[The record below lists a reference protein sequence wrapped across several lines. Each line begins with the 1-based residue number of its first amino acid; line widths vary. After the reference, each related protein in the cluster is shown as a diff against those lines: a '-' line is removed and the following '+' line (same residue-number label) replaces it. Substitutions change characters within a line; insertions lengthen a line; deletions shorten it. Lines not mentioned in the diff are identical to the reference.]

1 MGRDDLVAIERSG
14 VARPLGPA
22 STLRLQARSGNYAL
36 LPGPEEVV
44 FLRQEGDASRP
55 CLIGGEIGTPGI
67 LCDVLSFIGR
77 CNWRGELFV
86 FSGTDQRSI
95 YFDHGQ
101 VVGARSTVVRERLGE
116 VLYRHGVL
124 TREQVEQCSSATIEG
139 RVRFGEAAVKLG
151 FVTRERLFGL
161 MARHVEEIA
170 FGVMMVDAGAYYFLE
185 GFDDA
190 QLSSLEKL
198 GVGELLREGVR
209 RVHETRFFRARV
221 PSEQHVPY
229 RVAGHAPPT
238 NDPLGVWAQIDGERS
253 VADLCHVLRQGEF
266 EVTRALFQLAQTG
279 CVAVKAPRVA
289 PREAVKIFNEA
300 TALVLRELDALDQ
313 GDSVRTQLASF
324 VASRPALGRVL
335 SGAGPA
341 DDGTL
346 DADRVEQ
353 NLALA
358 GAHAAKALGAQL
370 YEYASYALFL
380 ARPHLHRVQAA
391 PTRPRVSLRVTAML
405 EPIAP
410 TGTRI
415 EPKAASALKA
425 PTETGKKK

>member
-1 MGRDDLVAIERSG
+1 M
-14 VARPLGPA
+14 
-22 STLRLQARSGNYAL
+22 
-36 LPGPEEVV
+36 
-44 FLRQEGDASRP
+44 RQEGEQSRS
-55 CLIGGEIGTPGI
+55 CLVGGEVCSAGI

-77 CNWRGELFV
+77 CSWRGELFV
-86 FSGTDQRSI
+86 FHHNDQRSI
-95 YFDHGQ
+95 YFDQGQ

-151 FVTRERLFGL
+151 LVTREQLFRL
-161 MARHVEEIA
+161 MARHVEEIV
-170 FGVMMVDAGAYYFLE
+170 FGVLMVDSGAYYFLE

-221 PSEQHVPY
+221 PGEQHVPY
-229 RVAGHAPPT
+229 RVAGHAPPAA
-238 NDPLGVWAQIDGERS
+238 DPLGVYAKIDGEAS
-253 VADLCHVLRQGEF
+253 VADLCHLLRQGEF
-266 EVTRALFQLAQTG
+266 EVTRALFQLVQSG
-279 CVAVKAPRVA
+279 CVAVRPPRIA

-313 GDSVRTQLASF
+313 GDSVRSQLAQF
-324 VASRPALGRVL
+324 VASRASLGRVL

-353 NLALA
+353 NVALA
-358 GAHAAKALGAQL
+358 GGGALAEQALAAQL

-380 ARPHLHRVQAA
+380 ARPHLHRVQTA
-391 PTRPRVSLRVTAML
+391 PTSSRPRVSLRVTAML

-410 TGTRI
+410 PEGGK
-415 EPKAASALKA
+415 PK
-425 PTETGKKK
+425 